1 MIGECDLSERR
12 ACRLV
17 GLSRDSYRNPP
28 EADAMT
34 QELSNKIVEIAHARR
49 RFGYRRIHDMLR
61 PHFPGV
67 NHKRVYRLYSAAN
80 LAVRKRRKV
89 KRPASERVPLQLAT
103 TVNEVWSMDF
113 VSDSL
118 STGRR
123 IKCLTVADDFSHE
136 CVSIS
141 VDWGISGRCG
151 AARRPTPCWRRELP
165 RCVPTN
171 SIKGGVMAIDAISSA
186 TSGTNLKASSLGM
199 EDFLKILLTQLTYQD
214 PLKPMDNQQFM
225 AQMAQFTNL
234 EQTQQLNNKIET
246 LITNQAALQSVGL
259 IGRKVDI
266 TTTGGAVTGTVD
278 ALSLAGDTPLLTVL
292 TAAGATLSDDT
303 QAPLRL
309 HEEAMPEGQAVW
321 IAMRADDEALA
332 AMLPRIVAD
341 LQRGLWQ
348 DRQRLPG
355 RVQRATG
362 VASCAQYVTR
372 LLDQA
377 AVFRGYPLAVRT
389 DNGPEFTSR
398 AFMGWAQTHGIRH
411 ILIEPGRPMQNGY
424 IESFNGKF
432 RDECLN
438 EQWFETLQQA
448 RSAIKAWRQDY
459 NEVRPHSSCQRMPP
473 AKFAELHRQRAG
485 DAARSTSTTTE
496 MN

>member
-1 MIGECDLSERR
+1 MRKSRFTEEQIIGFIKQAEAGLPIKDLCRKGGFSDATFYKWRAKYGGMDVPDARRLRELEAENNKLKKLLAEAHLDIHALNTGVRGKALAPQAKRAAVSAMVQQCDLSERR

-17 GLSRDSYRNPP
+17 GLSRDSYRHPP

-34 QELSNKIVEIAHARR
+34 KELSSKIVEIAHARR

-67 NHKRVYRLYSAAN
+67 NHKKVYRLYSAAN
-80 LAVRKRRKV
+80 LAVRKRKKV
-89 KRPASERVPLQLAT
+89 KRPANERVPLQLAT

-136 CVSIS
+136 CVSIT
-141 VDWGISGRCG
+141 VDWGISG
-151 AARRPTPCWRRELP
+151 
-165 RCVPTN
+165 
-171 SIKGGVMAIDAISSA
+171 
-186 TSGTNLKASSLGM
+186 
-199 EDFLKILLTQLTYQD
+199 
-214 PLKPMDNQQFM
+214 
-225 AQMAQFTNL
+225 
-234 EQTQQLNNKIET
+234 
-246 LITNQAALQSVGL
+246 
-259 IGRKVDI
+259 
-266 TTTGGAVTGTVD
+266 
-278 ALSLAGDTPLLTVL
+278 
-292 TAAGATLSDDT
+292 
-303 QAPLRL
+303 
-309 HEEAMPEGQAVW
+309 
-321 IAMRADDEALA
+321 
-332 AMLPRIVAD
+332 
-341 LQRGLWQ
+341 
-348 DRQRLPG
+348 
-355 RVQRATG
+355 
-362 VASCAQYVTR
+362 QYVTR

-438 EQWFETLQQA
+438 EQWFETLHQA
-448 RSAIKAWRQDY
+448 HSAITLWRQDY

-485 DAARSTSTTTE
+485 DAARTSSSTTE
-496 MN
+496 IN